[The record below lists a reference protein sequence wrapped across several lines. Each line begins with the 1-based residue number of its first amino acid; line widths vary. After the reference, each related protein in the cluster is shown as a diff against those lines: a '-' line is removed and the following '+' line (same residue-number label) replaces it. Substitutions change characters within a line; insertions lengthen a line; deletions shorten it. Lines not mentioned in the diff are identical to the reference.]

1 MSILEDER
9 ITLNFISTQ
18 AGFHCY
24 TKLITYLTAFVPL
37 SAQKRKRTNFGFS
50 RFFICL
56 DSIGSFDFG
65 PCDWLDFYGCI
76 IGRLKPL

>member
-9 ITLNFISTQ
+9 ITLNFIRTQ
-18 AGFHCY
+18 ASFHCY

-50 RFFICL
+50 RFFICV
-56 DSIGSFDFG
+56 DSIGSFD
-65 PCDWLDFYGCI
+65 LDLV
-76 IGRLKPL
+76 IGSTFMVVL